1 MREAVCICRLIR
13 HRSDGQRLGDEQ
25 LAGHRQGA
33 ITAGDRLSKLAQR
46 PQWTRCSVI
55 PGGLL
60 IRQGYLAGFDMN
72 AAIKR
77 IRKRLERSKIHGRI
91 VLGGLDVSLNV
102 EANVITGW
110 QFHIYL
116 IVEGKNDAALQ
127 KAIKD
132 ALPPEPTALEPYDF
146 LEVSDPLRAV
156 TYL

>member
-1 MREAVCICRLIR
+1 M
-13 HRSDGQRLGDEQ
+13 
-25 LAGHRQGA
+25 
-33 ITAGDRLSKLAQR
+33 
-46 PQWTRCSVI
+46 
-55 PGGLL
+55 
-60 IRQGYLAGFDMN
+60 IRQGHLAGFDMN

-132 ALPPEPTALEPYDF
+132 ALSWDKSEASNERWGNRPA
-146 LEVSDPLRAV
+146 ACG
-156 TYL
+156 